1 MKRTYQVEYSA
12 TYWVRADNEDDA
24 IELAIEQHSEG
35 PDGSWDAML
44 EPYKSP
50 LEDLDD
56 GTYFKGFDGLEDYPA
71 PSNGYWIGT
80 VPVQDLADVPKGAF
94 LGVWTDPEDNKRYYD
109 ITAYRI
115 DLTEAL
121 KLGEQYSQKSIW
133 DISEKRAIPVNI

>member
-24 IELAIEQHSEG
+24 IDLAIEQHSEG

-56 GTYFKGFDGLEDYPA
+56 GTYIMGVDGLEDYEA
-71 PSNGYWIGT
+71 PKDGYWIGT
-80 VPVQDLADVPKGAF
+80 VPVQALSDVPLGAF
-94 LGVWTDPEDNKRYYD
+94 LGVWTNPSTGMRYYD

-121 KLGEQYSQKSIW
+121 KLGEQYNQISIW
-133 DISEKRAIPVNI
+133 DIAEKRTIPVNI